1 MKRFHLHTTGFRAAG
16 LALCAALLLLGL
28 AASMTLG
35 ATHYRWTTAW
45 QAMFHY
51 DESVL
56 EQIVIRTTRVPRAF
70 IAAAVGASLAVA
82 GALMQALTRNPLAS
96 PGVLGINAS
105 ATFFLV
111 AAALLFAVDGLYP
124 LLGAAFLGAAVG
136 AALAYLLGSLG
147 RDGLTPL
154 KIVLA
159 GTAITALFSSFTQTL
174 LVLNRQG
181 LNTVLFWLTGS
192 IAGRSS
198 DVLLTVLP
206 FIAAGWLAA
215 FVLAKDLN
223 VLMMGEEAAKGMGQ
237 RIGLVKAAVGLI
249 VVALAGSAVSV
260 AGPIGFIGVVVP
272 HAARFVA
279 GLDHRWV
286 IPYAAL
292 LGAIVLL
299 AADVAARFVMAPEEV
314 PVGVMAAV
322 VGAPF
327 FIYIAR
333 RGRRRR

>member
-1 MKRFHLHTTGFRAAG
+1 MRQINRQSVGLRAAG
-16 LALCAALLLLGL
+16 LAVCAALVLLGL
-28 AASMTLG
+28 AASLMLG
-35 ATHYRWTTAW
+35 ADNYSWSAAW

-51 DESVL
+51 DESVH
-56 EQIVIRTTRVPRAF
+56 EQIVIRTTRAPRAF
-70 IAAAVGASLAVA
+70 IAATVGASLAVA
-82 GALMQALTRNPLAS
+82 GTLMQALTRNPLAS

-124 LLGAAFLGAAVG
+124 LLLAAFAGAAVG
-136 AALAYLLGSLG
+136 AGLSYTLGMLG
-147 RDGLTPL
+147 RDAWSPL
-154 KIVLA
+154 SIVLA
-159 GTAITALFSSFTQTL
+159 GTAITALFASFTQTL

-192 IAGRSS
+192 IAGRSP
-198 DVLLTVLP
+198 DALLAALP
-206 FIAAGWLAA
+206 FAVGGWLASFA
-215 FVLAKDLN
+215 IAKDLN
-223 VLMMGEEAAKGMGQ
+223 LLLLGEEAAAGMGQ
-237 RIGLVKAAVGLI
+237 RIRRVKAAIGII
-249 VVALAGSAVSV
+249 VVALAGCAVSV

-286 IPYAAL
+286 LPYAAL
-292 LGAIVLL
+292 LGALLLL
-299 AADVAARFVMAPEEV
+299 AADVAARFIMPPEEI

-327 FIYIAR
+327 FIHIAR
-333 RGRRRR
+333 KGRRA